1 MINYEI
7 TKTSPKQLFMQVRYY
22 SEGHPDYWKNFVIKD
37 FSDANVQSVAKSG
50 AAYAQSFWEATSD
63 QPESVVVTTTGSAK
77 NVINL
82 DPPSYNQNSQ
92 TIKPLVTETETTI
105 TNGWVIKDIVNL
117 DAPKIDMFNQ
127 NITRIQTETET
138 QVINEWVVSSKT
150 EEEIVSFLTEW
161 RSFVSVTPRQA
172 RLALAQRGQL
182 SSIDAIIAS
191 LPADQQEVV
200 QIEWEYAVS
209 VERNSPWVIQLGAAL
224 GLDEAGLDELFKAAA
239 EL

>member
-1 MINYEI
+1 VINYEI
-7 TKTSPKQLFMQVRYY
+7 TKASPKQLFMQVRYY
-22 SEGHPDYWKNFVIKD
+22 SEGHPDYWKSFVIED

-50 AAYAQSFWEATSD
+50 ASYAQSFWEATSD

-150 EEEIVSFLTEW
+150 EQEIVSFLTEW
-161 RSFVSVTPRQA
+161 RSFAFVTPRQA
-172 RLALAQRGQL
+172 RLELAKRGL
-182 SSIDAIIAS
+182 LANIDEIIS
-191 LPADQQEVV
+191 LIPEPDKTTVK
-200 QIEWEYAVS
+200 IEWEYAVS
-209 VERNSPWVIQLGAAL
+209 VERSSPWVIQLGSAL
-224 GLDEAGLDELFKAAA
+224 GLDEEGLDELFKAAA